1 MKIFVTILL
10 ATTVTL
16 SVGDVQPGYNYQ
28 QTAFGSNTQQNPLIM
43 QILSGP
49 IPQQAQRIS
58 QQSIIPLSLTQPS
71 NQYLPTAQSQYQ
83 RFQQAQQSSVG
94 MVLPMPLG
102 FPGVLQAPKTP
113 RRLRPRVKVPKKP
126 IVTKNFFIHAAP
138 EETDDDIEE
147 ELAQL
152 AQQPRKHYNVLFVKT
167 PTQTSKAAALNLA
180 KSLKQEKTVV
190 YVLSKKTSATELQDA
205 IAEAPQHVN
214 KPEVFFI
221 KYRTAEEA
229 AHAQRQIQTQ
239 YDSLG
244 GSSTITDEGVAPV
257 TSVVG
262 SLDAPEEEEI
272 DEQQLQQLPQEQ
284 SSQQQQQITQLDQ
297 QSLVNG
303 NSIGN
308 QYLPPSQY

>member
-1 MKIFVTILL
+1 MTNTNECKEGNNDVIVEHTKSHYYDNEVKNAMK
-10 ATTVTL
+10 
-16 SVGDVQPGYNYQ
+16 
-28 QTAFGSNTQQNPLIM
+28 SNRHEANW
-43 QILSGP
+43 
-49 IPQQAQRIS
+49 
-58 QQSIIPLSLTQPS
+58 
-71 NQYLPTAQSQYQ
+71 N
-83 RFQQAQQSSVG
+83 
-94 MVLPMPLG
+94 
-102 FPGVLQAPKTP
+102 K
-113 RRLRPRVKVPKKP
+113 
-126 IVTKNFFIHAAP
+126 IV
-138 EETDDDIEE
+138 
-147 ELAQL
+147 
-152 AQQPRKHYNVLFVKT
+152 VKT

-190 YVLSKKTSATELQDA
+190 YILSKKTSATELQDA

-257 TSVVG
+257 ISVIG

-284 SSQQQQQITQLDQ
+284 SSQQQQQVTQLYQ